1 MTIRRKR
8 GVWCTRAGHALHG
21 KIKPSPALKVFEVR
35 KKKPY
40 IKCQVIII
48 NQRMTIFVF
57 LAMFL
62 AKHDV
67 VICNFV

>member
-1 MTIRRKR
+1 MTIRRER
-8 GVWCTRAGHALHG
+8 GVWCTREGLHG

-35 KKKPY
+35 KKKTY

-62 AKHDV
+62 AKPDV